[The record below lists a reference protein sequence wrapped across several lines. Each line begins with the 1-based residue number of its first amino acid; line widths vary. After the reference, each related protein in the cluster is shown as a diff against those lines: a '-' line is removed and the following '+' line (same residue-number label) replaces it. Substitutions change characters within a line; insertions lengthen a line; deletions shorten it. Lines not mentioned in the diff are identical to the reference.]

1 MRRCPSTHSSRPSCR
16 RRMPTWPERCSGR
29 LARTEGAGLAGLAK
43 GLESEDVEVRRRAT
57 SAISGI
63 HTEEATRALKR
74 ALDDSDAIVRADAA
88 LTLGSRG
95 EAVSMPALL
104 EMVADGRRDVEAGE
118 VLGPSR
124 GALTDKR

>member
-16 RRMPTWPERCSGR
+16 EKDANVAGALQWA

-63 HTEEATRALKR
+63 HTEEGNSGAEA
-74 ALDDSDAIVRADAA
+74 S
-88 LTLGSRG
+88 SR
-95 EAVSMPALL
+95 
-104 EMVADGRRDVEAGE
+104 
-118 VLGPSR
+118 
-124 GALTDKR
+124 